1 MKKRVRRPSPSILIA
16 CLALFL
22 ALGGG
27 VYAAAKS
34 SKISGSKIKKSSIAG
49 NRLKKDT
56 LTGKQIKEST
66 LVTVPS
72 ASVAADVA
80 GQTRFNFK
88 LGFGQTQTI
97 LTAGPFTFTA
107 TCLQNTSNFEEPPEP
122 NLDIAR
128 ILISS
133 SAGGTVFDADSA
145 RRGDEG
151 KFLEPTT
158 PESERVISE
167 LAIATGKAEYD
178 AAANEDGAAYD
189 PASGT
194 AVSFNQAGLGM
205 GVNVF
210 GPGCLYHGFITVEG

>member
-66 LVTVPS
+66 LGTVPS

-97 LTAGPFTFTA
+97 LTAGPFTFTGFRSSP
-107 TCLQNTSNFEEPPEP
+107 T
-122 NLDIAR
+122 
-128 ILISS
+128 SS
-133 SAGGTVFDADSA
+133 SLHV
-145 RRGDEG
+145 
-151 KFLEPTT
+151 LEPSGSLASSGMLLKSLFTQRQVSTAVFPAACVDVT
-158 PESERVISE
+158 PQYLKE
-167 LAIATGKAEYD
+167 LAQM
-178 AAANEDGAAYD
+178 
-189 PASGT
+189 
-194 AVSFNQAGLGM
+194 VR
-205 GVNVF
+205 
-210 GPGCLYHGFITVEG
+210 GP